1 MKTLPLAALAVF
13 VPMLAAMP
21 ARAAIGDWVSND
33 DKARVRLVVSGTDA
47 AGNLLAAVEIEL
59 APGWKTYWR
68 TPGDAGIPPILD
80 FTASKNV
87 GKVEVGF
94 PPPERH
100 DDGYAVTNVYE
111 GRVVLPLTVAVP
123 DQKAGSE
130 LALKLDVGICS
141 DVCVPDHFELALP
154 VAGGASDAGAGAIV
168 EPAMKALPGK
178 PEPGTFAVDS
188 VKPDGGTPKH
198 AKFVISATVPDAEKA
213 SVFVEG
219 ASDWYADVPEY
230 EPGEGGKALYRFTF
244 DTLGSKT
251 PLDGGKLRITIV
263 SDGRAI
269 EQWVTLP

>member
-47 AGNLLAAVEIEL
+47 AGNPLAAVEIEL

-94 PPPERH
+94 SPPERH

-111 GRVVLPLTVAVP
+111 GRGVLPLT
-123 DQKAGSE
+123 
-130 LALKLDVGICS
+130 VGICS